1 MSIVF
6 IVIQFAGDTKYE
18 NRHIFLD
25 LSIEDEEE
33 VANYFFLG
41 EVFETGNGK

>member
-1 MSIVF
+1 MSI

-18 NRHIFLD
+18 YRHIFLD

-33 VANYFFLG
+33 VANNSFLG

>member
-1 MSIVF
+1 MSI

-25 LSIEDEEE
+25 LSIEDDERS
-33 VANYFFLG
+33 
-41 EVFETGNGK
+41 GK